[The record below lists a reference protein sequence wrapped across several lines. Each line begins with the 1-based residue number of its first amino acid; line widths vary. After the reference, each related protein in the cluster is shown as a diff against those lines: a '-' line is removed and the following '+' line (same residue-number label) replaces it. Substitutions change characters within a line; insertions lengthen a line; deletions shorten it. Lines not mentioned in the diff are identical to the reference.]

1 MNKKM
6 ILFIILLININKVHA
21 QVLLDDMEV
30 IKPNFYRVGT
40 NDKIESRYKQVENTQ
55 LKELHGKITRKKQL
69 DLTKLSLKNISDE
82 ITCILEDNESDTISD
97 LQLLWNGAASLSES
111 IKFAIYKLSN
121 PDGGKQDETMV
132 KKIIKPLASF
142 TSIAGMGLGDPFIST
157 AAIASGALL
166 GQLSVTNDDLNYKY
180 TKVTDADMIVLMRKI
195 DKQQKKLAKNYFDY
209 MGAYNQLKLSNSTL
223 EYRNK
228 RYNQAVNLN
237 DKSHILIADAYYK
250 TACDNYEKAKSDF
263 MFKRSSLEKLV
274 GEKTLKEF
282 ETNLENREKQK

>member
-1 MNKKM
+1 MTKK
-6 ILFIILLININKVHA
+6 LILLIVLLLNINKVQT
-21 QVLLDDMEV
+21 QVVLDDIEV

-40 NDKIESRYKQVENTQ
+40 NDKIESRYKKIENTK
-55 LKELHGKITRKKQL
+55 LKELHGKITRTHQI
-69 DLTKLSLKNISDE
+69 DWTKLSLKNISNE
-82 ITCILEDNESDTISD
+82 ITYDLNDNQSDITSD

-111 IKFAIYKLSN
+111 IKYAIYKLSN
-121 PDGGKQDETMV
+121 PDGGKQDDTLV

-166 GQLSVTNDDLNYKY
+166 GQLSITDNDLNYKY

-195 DKQQKKLAKNYFDY
+195 DELQKKLAKNYFDY

-228 RYNQAVNLN
+228 RYNYAIKLN

-263 MFKRSSLEKLV
+263 VLKRSSLEKLV
-274 GEKTLKEF
+274 GDKTLKEF
-282 ETNLENREKQK
+282 EANLENRYK

>member
-1 MNKKM
+1 MNKK
-6 ILFIILLININKVHA
+6 LILLIVLLLNINKLQA
-21 QVLLDDMEV
+21 QVVLDDMEV

-40 NDKIESRYKQVENTQ
+40 NDKIESRYKKIENTK
-55 LKELHGKITRKKQL
+55 LKELHGKITRSSQI
-69 DLTKLSLKNISDE
+69 DWTKLSLKNISNE
-82 ITCILEDNESDTISD
+82 ITYDFEDNQSDITSD

-111 IKFAIYKLSN
+111 IKYAIYKLSN
-121 PDGGKQDETMV
+121 PDGGKQDDTMV

-166 GQLSVTNDDLNYKY
+166 GQLSVTDNDLNYKY

-195 DKQQKKLAKNYFDY
+195 DELQKKLAKNYFEY

-228 RYNQAVNLN
+228 RYNYAVNLN

-263 MFKRSSLEKLV
+263 VLKRSSLEKLV
-274 GEKTLKEF
+274 GDKTLKEF
-282 ETNLENREKQK
+282 ETNLENRYK

>member
-1 MNKKM
+1 MNKKL
-6 ILFIILLININKVHA
+6 ILLIILLLNINKLQA
-21 QVLLDDMEV
+21 QVVLDDMEV

-40 NDKIESRYKQVENTQ
+40 NDKIESRYKKIENTK
-55 LKELHGKITRKKQL
+55 LKELHGKITRSSQI
-69 DLTKLSLKNISDE
+69 DWTKLSLKNISNE
-82 ITCILEDNESDTISD
+82 ITYDLEDNQSDITSD

-111 IKFAIYKLSN
+111 IKYAIYKLSN
-121 PDGGKQDETMV
+121 PDGGKKDDTMV

-166 GQLSVTNDDLNYKY
+166 GQLSVTDNDLNYKY

-195 DKQQKKLAKNYFDY
+195 DELQKKLAKNYFDY

-228 RYNQAVNLN
+228 RYNYAVNLN

-263 MFKRSSLEKLV
+263 VLKRSSLEKLV
-274 GEKTLKEF
+274 GDKTLKEF
-282 ETNLENREKQK
+282 ETNLENRYK

>member
-1 MNKKM
+1 MNKK
-6 ILFIILLININKVHA
+6 LILLIVLLLNINKLQA
-21 QVLLDDMEV
+21 QVILDDMEV

-40 NDKIESRYKQVENTQ
+40 NDKIESRYKKIENTK
-55 LKELHGKITRKKQL
+55 LKELHGKITRSNQI
-69 DLTKLSLKNISDE
+69 DWTKLSLKNISNE
-82 ITCILEDNESDTISD
+82 ITYDLDDNQSDITSD

-111 IKFAIYKLSN
+111 IKYAIYKLSN
-121 PDGGKQDETMV
+121 PDGGKQDDTMV

-166 GQLSVTNDDLNYKY
+166 GQLSVTDNDLNYKY

-195 DKQQKKLAKNYFDY
+195 DELQKKLAKNYFEY

-228 RYNQAVNLN
+228 RYNYAVKLN
-237 DKSHILIADAYYK
+237 DKAHILISDAYYK

-263 MFKRSSLEKLV
+263 VLKRSSLEKLV
-274 GEKTLKEF
+274 GDKTLKEF
-282 ETNLENREKQK
+282 EANLENRYK

>member
-1 MNKKM
+1 M
-6 ILFIILLININKVHA
+6 
-21 QVLLDDMEV
+21 
-30 IKPNFYRVGT
+30 
-40 NDKIESRYKQVENTQ
+40 
-55 LKELHGKITRKKQL
+55 
-69 DLTKLSLKNISDE
+69 
-82 ITCILEDNESDTISD
+82 
-97 LQLLWNGAASLSES
+97 WNGAASLSES
-111 IKFAIYKLSN
+111 IKYAIYKLSN
-121 PDGGKQDETMV
+121 PDGGKQDDTMV

-166 GQLSVTNDDLNYKY
+166 GQLSVTDNDLNYKY

-195 DKQQKKLAKNYFDY
+195 DELQKKLAKNYFDY

-228 RYNQAVNLN
+228 RYNYAVNLN

-263 MFKRSSLEKLV
+263 VLKRSSLEKLV
-274 GEKTLKEF
+274 GDKTLKEF
-282 ETNLENREKQK
+282 ETNLENRYK

>member
-1 MNKKM
+1 MNKK
-6 ILFIILLININKVHA
+6 LILLIVLLLNINKLQA
-21 QVLLDDMEV
+21 QVLLDDIEV

-40 NDKIESRYKQVENTQ
+40 NDKIESRYKKIENTK
-55 LKELHGKITRKKQL
+55 LKELHGKITRSSQI
-69 DLTKLSLKNISDE
+69 DWTKLSLKNISNE
-82 ITCILEDNESDTISD
+82 ITYDLEDNQSDITSD

-111 IKFAIYKLSN
+111 IKYAIYKLSN
-121 PDGGKQDETMV
+121 PDGGKQDDTMI

-166 GQLSVTNDDLNYKY
+166 GQLSVTDNDLNYKY

-195 DKQQKKLAKNYFDY
+195 DELQKKLAKNYFDY
-209 MGAYNQLKLSNSTL
+209 MGAFNQLKLSNSTL

-228 RYNQAVNLN
+228 RYNYAIKQN

-263 MFKRSSLEKLV
+263 VLKRSSLEKLV
-274 GEKTLKEF
+274 GDKTLKEF
-282 ETNLENREKQK
+282 EANLENRYK

>member
-1 MNKKM
+1 MNKK
-6 ILFIILLININKVHA
+6 LILLIVLLLNINKLQA
-21 QVLLDDMEV
+21 QVILDNMEV

-40 NDKIESRYKQVENTQ
+40 NDKIESRYKKIENTK
-55 LKELHGKITRKKQL
+55 LKELHGKITRSSQI
-69 DLTKLSLKNISDE
+69 DWTKLSLKNISNE
-82 ITCILEDNESDTISD
+82 ITYDLEDNQSDITSD

-111 IKFAIYKLSN
+111 IKYAIYKLSN
-121 PDGGKQDETMV
+121 PDGGKQDDTMV

-166 GQLSVTNDDLNYKY
+166 GQLSVTDNDLNYKY

-195 DKQQKKLAKNYFDY
+195 DELQKKLAKNYFDY

-228 RYNQAVNLN
+228 RYNYAVNLN

-263 MFKRSSLEKLV
+263 VLKRSSLEKLV
-274 GEKTLKEF
+274 GDKTLKEF
-282 ETNLENREKQK
+282 ETNLENRYK